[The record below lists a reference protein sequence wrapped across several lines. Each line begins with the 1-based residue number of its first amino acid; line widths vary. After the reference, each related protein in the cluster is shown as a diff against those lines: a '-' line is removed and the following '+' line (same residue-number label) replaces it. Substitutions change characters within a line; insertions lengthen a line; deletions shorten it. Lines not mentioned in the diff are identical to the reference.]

1 MVPSAA
7 LFSRGEGTWRGG
19 AGIMMS
25 ELDSRKTSPSKG
37 QRATTA
43 RVLVKTDLKDLK
55 DRRVCWE
62 LGEARVDRETL
73 EEVDSKRPSE
83 FELANSWRAENEV
96 DEESD
101 VRRRGMGAGGD
112 ARSLMSYGS
121 SIWNEGTEES
131 NMLGD
136 RADSTRKTLSSLI
149 TSFVRQ
155 RMRAESFRWL

>member
-1 MVPSAA
+1 
-7 LFSRGEGTWRGG
+7 
-19 AGIMMS
+19 MMS

-62 LGEARVDRETL
+62 LGEGAEARVDREML

-101 VRRRGMGAGGD
+101 VCRRGMGAGGN
-112 ARSLMSYGS
+112 ARSLISYGS
-121 SIWNEGTEES
+121 SIWNEGVEES
-131 NMLGD
+131 NILGD

>member
-1 MVPSAA
+1 
-7 LFSRGEGTWRGG
+7 
-19 AGIMMS
+19 
-25 ELDSRKTSPSKG
+25 
-37 QRATTA
+37 
-43 RVLVKTDLKDLK
+43 
-55 DRRVCWE
+55 VCWE
-62 LGEARVDRETL
+62 LREGAEARVDRETL

-83 FELANSWRAENEV
+83 FELANSENEV

-101 VRRRGMGAGGD
+101 VCRRGMGAGGN
-112 ARSLMSYGS
+112 ARSLISYGS
-121 SIWNEGTEES
+121 SIWNEGAEES